1 MNRDDTAAHRGAAHP
16 PHRVLTGPVPRTDMK
31 MLMPH
36 VRTVAAALRA
46 YRNAMAGILREPA
59 NPLRHRQLDDAAYT
73 LCVLMDRRSAADAA
87 ARAESLLAAVS
98 ADGAA
103 DQAERAQKAVP

>member
-1 MNRDDTAAHRGAAHP
+1 MKPQATSRGTSTSP
-16 PHRVLTGPVPRTDMK
+16 GPDGPGPANGHEN

-46 YRNAMAGILREPA
+46 YRNAMAGILREPT

-87 ARAESLLAAVS
+87 ARAESLLAAFS